1 MAHVDMEQIK
11 ALWERMSEEFTR
23 QAKAIGNILF
33 SGTTLSWSNASGD
46 LAGSVDLAGT
56 FATNDYVLN
65 NAIMSADIDY
75 EPSTGLITIHFY
87 NGLAVEVDS
96 VSFTVS

>member
-11 ALWERMSEEFTR
+11 ALWERTSEEFAR
-23 QAKAIGNILF
+23 QAKAIGSILF
-33 SGTTLSWSNASGD
+33 SGTTLSWSSASGD

-56 FATNDYVLN
+56 FATNDYVQN
-65 NAIMSADIDY
+65 NTFASTDITY
-75 EPSTGLITIHFY
+75 EASTGLITIHFY
-87 NGLAVEVDS
+87 NGYGAEVDS

>member
-11 ALWERMSEEFTR
+11 ALWERTSEEFAR
-23 QAKAIGNILF
+23 QAKAIGSILF
-33 SGTTLSWSNASGD
+33 SGTTLSWSSASGD

-56 FATNDYVLN
+56 FATNDYVLS
-65 NAIMSADIDY
+65 NAIMSAGIDY
-75 EPSTGLITIHFY
+75 EASTGLITIHFY
-87 NGLAVEVDS
+87 NGRAVEVDS